1 MNRDTPVD
9 TSSYKI
15 LISAFLL
22 TINVVSHSPQLHMH
36 HQHVQVQRS
45 SEKTLLN
52 KLFCFIW
59 TTPGFPL
66 NDLRACQTEGGFS
79 LIPLWVLFIYFI
91 FFIFYRQHE
100 YNICAWEDK
109 CSLFAKQQNC
119 RRAALVS
126 LPGVVPLWVV
136 WTERCKQTLVKKFL
150 WDFVSNNSMPQRTKW
165 WVQASYW

>member
-1 MNRDTPVD
+1 MLSVTVHSCTCITNMYRYNAAVRKHCSTN
-9 TSSYKI
+9 SS
-15 LISAFLL
+15 
-22 TINVVSHSPQLHMH
+22 VSFK
-36 HQHVQVQRS
+36 QH
-45 SEKTLLN
+45 L
-52 KLFCFIW
+52 
-59 TTPGFPL
+59 GFPWMIYV
-66 NDLRACQTEGGFS
+66 RVRQREGFS